1 VCHQSRALVGA
12 GVCAS
17 CNALQRAYRLLRLE
31 WRSLTSLIRL
41 PAVLRIALYN
51 LHFATL
57 GGGERRTA
65 LLATHL
71 ARAHDVALFSA
82 APIDAAKI
90 SHLFDIDVSAVQ
102 NIVLPPDESQHA
114 HSIAAWR
121 PDLFINNSHASRL
134 PCPAKRG
141 IYMCMF
147 PERGADPVGGYQVV
161 TANSSF
167 TREWIAKL
175 WSRKAEVVYS
185 AVESMGPPAAKRNII
200 LNVARFQADVGDNHF
215 KHQDLLLEV
224 FQRGQAEIGA
234 SWEMHFVGTIGDQPG
249 DRPYAESL
257 LQRARGTRTHFHFGM
272 PQDELRELYR
282 SASLYWH
289 ATGCSDGQS
298 GNPSRQEHFG
308 MTILEA
314 MSAGAIPIA
323 FRGGGPCETI
333 VHGASGFLWRRPE
346 EIMEHTRYLL
356 RNPMLC
362 RALSKQ
368 CVERSRNFDKAEYLR
383 RMDSI
388 VAGMLAS

>member
-1 VCHQSRALVGA
+1 MLVRDWVTFSRTGCVSTRPLPEANVTLAWLRVRLSWAISKFYRLPSDVCHQSRAVVGA

-141 IYMCMF
+141 IYM
-147 PERGADPVGGYQVV
+147 
-161 TANSSF
+161 
-167 TREWIAKL
+167 
-175 WSRKAEVVYS
+175 
-185 AVESMGPPAAKRNII
+185 
-200 LNVARFQADVGDNHF
+200 
-215 KHQDLLLEV
+215 
-224 FQRGQAEIGA
+224 
-234 SWEMHFVGTIGDQPG
+234 
-249 DRPYAESL
+249 
-257 LQRARGTRTHFHFGM
+257 
-272 PQDELRELYR
+272 
-282 SASLYWH
+282 
-289 ATGCSDGQS
+289 
-298 GNPSRQEHFG
+298 
-308 MTILEA
+308 
-314 MSAGAIPIA
+314 
-323 FRGGGPCETI
+323 
-333 VHGASGFLWRRPE
+333 
-346 EIMEHTRYLL
+346 
-356 RNPMLC
+356 
-362 RALSKQ
+362 
-368 CVERSRNFDKAEYLR
+368 
-383 RMDSI
+383 
-388 VAGMLAS
+388 